1 MSHWKECG
9 HEVSGGE
16 SECLY
21 CQIEELEALTTRLE
35 EDRDDWRARCE
46 AFHQPWLY
54 VEEIKELQ
62 VERDLLIKW
71 FKWTM
76 WTEGDWSGN
85 IDGGDLQ
92 DQAEKMGL
100 IKMVTQEKPCR
111 DDGCMCAE
119 VCGTDEFPVECFV
132 YADWL
137 KEESENE
144 TIHTYDPDS
153 HDSTVQ
159 RHGTG

>member
-1 MSHWKECG
+1 MSERKAGDYACVQQATGLKITAERAQVATL
-9 HEVSGGE
+9 ETVTR
-16 SECLY
+16 LLDR
-21 CQIEELEALTTRLE
+21 IRELE
-35 EDRDDWRARCE
+35 
-46 AFHQPWLY
+46 
-54 VEEIKELQ
+54 

-76 WTEGDWSGN
+76 WTEGDWSGS
-85 IDGGDLQ
+85 IDGADLQ

-119 VCGTDEFPVECFV
+119 VYGTDEFPVECFV

-137 KEESENE
+137 KEESEDE